1 MAGESDLL
9 DRVLDPLQAAL
20 SEDLARAVLEL
31 DFPPADHARCEA
43 LSLKAQQGTLSP
55 DEEAEL
61 DRYIDVNDFLILL
74 KAKAS
79 MALKRRNPA
88 A

>member
-1 MAGESDLL
+1 MAGNSDVL
-9 DRVLDPLQAAL
+9 DRVLDPLRETM
-20 SEDLARAVLEL
+20 SEDMARIVLEL

-79 MALKRRNPA
+79 LALQRRNPA